1 MQVRHQQLSGCSP
14 LTTSVLYH
22 CPVVRM
28 QSKSVYLQLLGHLVV
43 VGDGCLESLEEI
55 QLCLEL
61 PPHAAGP
68 PVPVS
73 LVLSLAQVDQ
83 LGPAGVSGLDLE
95 QPAVRVMIHLL
106 LQLHLVHLLYIKN
119 VTVLFVDR
127 RAFLVGCFQEW

>member
-1 MQVRHQQLSGCSP
+1 M
-14 LTTSVLYH
+14 
-22 CPVVRM
+22 
-28 QSKSVYLQLLGHLVV
+28 
-43 VGDGCLESLEEI
+43 VGDGGLESLEKV

-61 PPHAAGP
+61 PPHAASP
-68 PVPVS
+68 SVPVS
-73 LVLSLAQVDQ
+73 LILSLAQIDK

>member
-1 MQVRHQQLSGCSP
+1 MPVRHQQLSGCSP
-14 LTTSVLYH
+14 VTTSVLYH

-43 VGDGCLESLEEI
+43 VGDGCLESLEKV

-61 PPHAAGP
+61 PPHAASP
-68 PVPVS
+68 SVPVS
-73 LVLSLAQVDQ
+73 LILSLAQIDQ

-106 LQLHLVHLLYIKN
+106 LQLHLVHLSYK
-119 VTVLFVDR
+119 
-127 RAFLVGCFQEW
+127 